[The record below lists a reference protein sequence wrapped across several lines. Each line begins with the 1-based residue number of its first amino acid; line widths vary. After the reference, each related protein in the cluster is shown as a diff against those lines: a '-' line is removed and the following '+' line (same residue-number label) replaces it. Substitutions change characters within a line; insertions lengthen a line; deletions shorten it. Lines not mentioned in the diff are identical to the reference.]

1 MLDEQL
7 RTAAKMMSSFEPP
20 ATVAGAADIYGNV
33 GLVAKGSWMCDTAG
47 VTEPW
52 QYRGGLLSAFQDTL
66 AKHDRLIS
74 TFGPSATVAGGADIY
89 GNVGL
94 VAKGGRMPDTAGLTE
109 PWQYRGGLL
118 SAFQDTLAKH
128 DRLISTFGPSATV
141 AGGADIYGNVG
152 LVAKGGRMPDTAG
165 LTEPWQYRGG
175 VASAVQDSLAEHQR
189 MQDQMMKSLGP
200 LATAGPADM
209 YATAGSSVTKGIMVG
224 ESFGFAKSL
233 DAQRRLTDSSGLQGM
248 FAAQNLPKGWAA
260 IDEAIAAQ
268 KRIERPW
275 THYGAAAMAAGA
287 GMHKTPGMT
296 ATIAGYGSA
305 AGGVDQLGGFA
316 SGLVGTGLL
325 AKLDGAIAGMQ
336 KGSTDLSSLMTATR
350 GIADFASSL
359 TDVGGIARVNDEI
372 SRVERSFAIPSA
384 VTDIARTL
392 AGSAQMTRTVR
403 GVDPFTGLAVPMG
416 IGDYL
421 RAPGVADTLSK
432 VWPATDL
439 SDDITADKRV
449 IVPDPLKDSLLRL
462 PTISERR
469 FGLAAIWAL
478 RELVAYVDLEAGVTP
493 PGHVMQLVSLLWAVA
508 FAWSEFLERKSSG
521 C

>member
-1 MLDEQL
+1 
-7 RTAAKMMSSFEPP
+7 
-20 ATVAGAADIYGNV
+20 
-33 GLVAKGSWMCDTAG
+33 
-47 VTEPW
+47 
-52 QYRGGLLSAFQDTL
+52 
-66 AKHDRLIS
+66 
-74 TFGPSATVAGGADIY
+74 
-89 GNVGL
+89 
-94 VAKGGRMPDTAGLTE
+94 
-109 PWQYRGGLL
+109 
-118 SAFQDTLAKH
+118 
-128 DRLISTFGPSATV
+128 
-141 AGGADIYGNVG
+141 
-152 LVAKGGRMPDTAG
+152 
-165 LTEPWQYRGG
+165 
-175 VASAVQDSLAEHQR
+175 
-189 MQDQMMKSLGP
+189 
-200 LATAGPADM
+200 
-209 YATAGSSVTKGIMVG
+209 
-224 ESFGFAKSL
+224 
-233 DAQRRLTDSSGLQGM
+233 
-248 FAAQNLPKGWAA
+248 
-260 IDEAIAAQ
+260 
-268 KRIERPW
+268 
-275 THYGAAAMAAGA
+275 
-287 GMHKTPGMT
+287 
-296 ATIAGYGSA
+296 
-305 AGGVDQLGGFA
+305 
-316 SGLVGTGLL
+316 
-325 AKLDGAIAGMQ
+325 
-336 KGSTDLSSLMTATR
+336 MTATR